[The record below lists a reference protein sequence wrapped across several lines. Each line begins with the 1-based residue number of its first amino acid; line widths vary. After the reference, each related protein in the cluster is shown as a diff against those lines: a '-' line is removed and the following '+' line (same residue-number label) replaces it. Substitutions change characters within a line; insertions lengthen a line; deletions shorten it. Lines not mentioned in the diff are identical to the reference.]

1 MYNSPY
7 QRHFEIDTA
16 EYPVVVIES
25 DDWGACELIPSADL
39 QENYFALMKKYDNHS
54 AFCDSGLETPDQMRE
69 LFAILAKH
77 KGADGNSA
85 VFTAY
90 TAMGNPDFEAIE
102 ANNFTKYI
110 DIPINK
116 GFPAPWQGEGIIDTM
131 LEGMKLGVWQPEYH
145 AMLHHTSPRLW
156 LKLLNESSP
165 AGEFAR
171 ELFKMRSYYQMKHI
185 PEFHGYNIHE
195 QYELI
200 STGFRRFKET
210 FGYEPNAAVTSDA
223 FPETELVWQALGINT
238 IPLKNSRVN
247 TGEVVVYPTKPWNM
261 QDVYAKIGDCSKIAD
276 ACYLIRNVFCEASN
290 TAEEV
295 LKTIDTVLKIHKEPA
310 VISTHRCNYCTFN
323 EEARAKRMARLD
335 EILTELDKQ
344 GVYYL
349 TSAELSSIYRKGYSE
364 RRIGDKILLRKWF
377 ENAAVPAY
385 TADLPKGNHFV
396 DATEQTEIDNDYQI

>member
-1 MYNSPY
+1 MYNTPY

-39 QENYFALMKKYDNHS
+39 QENYNALMKKYGKNS
-54 AFCDSGLETPDQMRE
+54 ESGSSGLETPDEMRE
-69 LFAILAKH
+69 LFAILTKH

-90 TAMGNPDFEAIE
+90 TAMGNPDFDAIK

-131 LEGMKLGVWQPEYH
+131 LKGMKLGVWQPEYH

-156 LKLLNESSP
+156 LKLLNENSP
-165 AGEFAR
+165 DGELAR
-171 ELFKMRSYYQMKHI
+171 ELFEMRSYYQMKHI

-195 QYELI
+195 QYDMI

-210 FGYEPNAAVTSDA
+210 FGYAPNAAVTSDA

-238 IPLKNSRVN
+238 IPLKNCRVN

-276 ACYLIRNVFCEASN
+276 ACFLTRNVFLEVGNSLDEAVTTVS
-290 TAEEV
+290 
-295 LKTIDTVLKIHKEPA
+295 KVLKIYKEPV
-310 VISTHRCNYCTFN
+310 VISSHRANYCGFDRDVVKQRL
-323 EEARAKRMARLD
+323 ERLD
-335 EILTELDKQ
+335 AVLSELDKM

-349 TSAELSSIYRKGYSE
+349 TSAELSSIYRKGCSA
-364 RRIGDKILLRKWF
+364 RKVGSKTLFRKWF
-377 ENAAVPAY
+377 DNAITPTYAE
-385 TADLPKGNHFV
+385 DLPVGNHWL
-396 DATEQTEIDNDYQI
+396 DI